1 MQTVKDECITGE
13 IWARYRE
20 SRSREL
26 RNRIL
31 MAYMPVVTC
40 NARKMYPIFKGL
52 AETQDIV
59 NQGVLALMECID
71 KYEPCRGVQFDS
83 YASIRVRGSIIDYVR
98 KQDWIPRGA
107 RKKYSDIQNA
117 YQVLQSQNGRPAT
130 DKEVAQHLGVDLSEL
145 EHRLSEVAG
154 LAVLSF
160 EELVQENLSEE
171 CEKGFGNPEREL
183 SEKELRRALTS
194 AVDALEEKERLVV
207 SLYYYEELKMK
218 EIALVMGLTAS
229 RVSQLH
235 TKAIMKLRSIM
246 SEYSGS

>member
-1 MQTVKDECITGE
+1 MSGECITGE
-13 IWARYRE
+13 IWQRYKE
-20 SRSREL
+20 TRSREL

-71 KYEPCRGVQFDS
+71 KYEFDRGVQFDS

-117 YQVLQSQNGRPAT
+117 YQELQSLHGRPAT
-130 DKEVAQHLGVDLSEL
+130 DGEVAQRLGIDLPEL
-145 EHRLSEVAG
+145 ERRLSEVAG

-160 EELVQENLSEE
+160 EELLQENLAEE
-171 CEKGFGNPEREL
+171 SEKGFGNPEREL
-183 SEKELRRALTS
+183 LEGELKKTLTG
-194 AVDALEEKERLVV
+194 AIDRLEEKERTVV

-235 TKAIMKLRSIM
+235 AKAIMKLRGQM
-246 SEYSGS
+246 HEYLEV